1 MSAVFLKKLFNVL
14 YSLLY
19 FSNMLR
25 HSTYNKILVGGA
37 TSFAVMLWNFE
48 HYSSHY
54 AIYLCHRLLTDCCF
68 PFVSMYGESIL
79 CYNVFHHNILLE
91 YIVLAFNLYFPC

>member
-1 MSAVFLKKLFNVL
+1 
-14 YSLLY
+14 
-19 FSNMLR
+19 MLR
-25 HSTYNKILVGGA
+25 HSTYNKILVRGT

-54 AIYLCHRLLTDCCF
+54 AAYLCRRLLTDCFF
-68 PFVSMYGESIL
+68 PFFSMYCESFL

-91 YIVLAFNLYFPC
+91 YIVLTFNLYFLC